1 MVSCHADSSDGCH
14 PGRKMR
20 VWEREL
26 YVQFQDIRVSEW
38 EAGFR
43 GECGLL
49 FELEPDYLLVKVL

>member
-26 YVQFQDIRVSEW
+26 YVHFQDIPFVFPSGRRGSE
-38 EAGFR
+38 ESAVY
-43 GECGLL
+43 CLN
-49 FELEPDYLLVKVL
+49 